1 MWCPG
6 QLCRG
11 CSGPRP
17 ARRGVDVTALPVTV
31 RRWCAGVTLL
41 PALAVAVMV
50 LRVPG
55 GVSFPLDSDMRAFLG
70 LVLMVTLPTVLLGW
84 SWLRHAQGPRSG
96 VLLLVALLSLPAILW
111 ILPYALASLV
121 TLTAAFALAARF
133 RRPPDLE

>member
-1 MWCPG
+1 
-6 QLCRG
+6 
-11 CSGPRP
+11 
-17 ARRGVDVTALPVTV
+17 VDVTALPVTV

-96 VLLLVALLSLPAILW
+96 VLLLAALLSLPTIMW
-111 ILPYALASLV
+111 ILPYALASFV
-121 TLTAAFALAARF
+121 TLTAAFALAARS
-133 RRPPDLE
+133 RHSRAPERP